1 MIQSDGKIYHELGLK
16 NEYSQSDY
24 YYQLHPRWQTRGPQD
39 KRGFGR
45 GFPGRGGRT
54 ALGLLSPPPRALRD
68 SLSGRGG
75 GCTGGTSRAG
85 RETRAHL
92 SPLPLFSKLRSTIA
106 LIPFCPQSTYGSPPT
121 PTLQWYRTV
130 CQGRR
135 RKTPEFNRWVRRPP
149 GRGHGNPLN
158 IPAWR
163 IPCTEEP
170 GRFQSGGSQRVR
182 RDSLAAG
189 RHALT
194 PTHISGSKAGSG
206 LPGL

>member
-1 MIQSDGKIYHELGLK
+1 MGQEITAKVTITINCTPGGRPGDPRTSGGL
-16 NEYSQSDY
+16 E
-24 YYQLHPRWQTRGPQD
+24 GA
-39 KRGFGR
+39 
-45 GFPGRGGRT
+45 FPGGEAGPHW
-54 ALGLLSPPPRALRD
+54 ACCLPPRVLRD
-68 SLSGRGG
+68 SLSGRSG
-75 GCTGGTSRAG
+75 GCTAGTSRAE

-92 SPLPLFSKLRSTIA
+92 SPLPLFSKLRSTRA